1 MLDVTGDSEK
11 TGKNIGDDFR
21 ERKLTLPFI
30 KAIAKATEEERRFW
44 IRTIEKGEQ
53 IDGDLEQALSLLQSH
68 GAIEATRKD
77 AMEWAQKAQ
86 DSLSNLP
93 EHPLRKLL
101 SNLSV
106 YVVERLT

>member
-1 MLDVTGDSEK
+1 
-11 TGKNIGDDFR
+11 
-21 ERKLTLPFI
+21 
-30 KAIAKATEEERRFW
+30 
-44 IRTIEKGEQ
+44 
-53 IDGDLEQALSLLQSH
+53 
-68 GAIEATRKD
+68 
-77 AMEWAQKAQ
+77 MEWAQKAQ